1 MRIFLIT
8 FLLIFCGYAEEITL
22 LIGTHDEAKS
32 EGLYK
37 IKFDVKSLKLSKPE
51 LVEKT
56 PGTTVV
62 RTFGN
67 GWFYSAG
74 GSEKGGVLKS
84 YDQFEKNSEI
94 DSFPK
99 QPCYI
104 SLDKSGRFL
113 FTANIRGDS
122 ISSFKLN
129 NNGVVKTKVQ
139 DLVIKPLGKAF
150 RPHSVI
156 PSPDN
161 KFLFVADIAGRRIC
175 RVAFDSIS
183 GQMKYD
189 GDIASKNFIGP
200 RHITFDQEGKHFYVM
215 NQMGGAVTC
224 FEYSPNGELKET
236 QHISSLPEDFS
247 GKNHSADIRIH
258 PTGKFLYC
266 SNRGPDSL
274 TLFNRNL
281 LSGKLEFVEIVSS
294 AGKAPWSF
302 VICSRGKFLFCT
314 NKMSNN
320 VVVFEID
327 QVSGRLSKTAVEMK
341 VPAPVSIEIVPVNQ
355 PKNF

>member
-8 FLLIFCGYAEEITL
+8 FLLIFYAHSEEITL
-22 LIGTHDEAKS
+22 LLGTHDEAGS
-32 EGLYK
+32 EGLYI
-37 IKFDVKSLKLSKPE
+37 IKFDSKNLKLSKPE
-51 LVEKT
+51 LVEKA

-62 RTFGN
+62 RTTGN
-67 GWFYSAG
+67 GRFYSAG
-74 GSEKGGVLKS
+74 GNENGGVLKS
-84 YDQFEKNSEI
+84 FEHLIKSSEI

-122 ISSFKLN
+122 ISCFRLDS
-129 NNGVVKTKVQ
+129 NGALKTKVQ
-139 DLVIKPLGKAF
+139 DLVIKPIGKAF

-175 RVAFDSIS
+175 RIAFNSTS
-183 GQMKYD
+183 GQMNYE
-189 GDIASKNFIGP
+189 GDITSNNFVGP
-200 RHITFDQEGKHFYVM
+200 RHIIFDEGGKYFYLM
-215 NQMGGAVTC
+215 NQMGGAVTV
-224 FEYSPNGELKET
+224 FEYSPTGNLKEV
-236 QHISSLPEDFS
+236 QHVSSLPADFI
-247 GKNHSADIRIH
+247 GKNHSADLRIH

-274 TLFNRNL
+274 TLFKRDL
-281 LSGKLEFVEIVSS
+281 LTGKLAFVETVSS
-294 AGKAPWSF
+294 GGNAPWSF
-302 VICSRGKFLFCT
+302 VICRQGKFLFCT

-327 QVSGRLSKTAVEMK
+327 KVDGRLTRTAVEMK
-341 VPAPVSIEIVPVNQ
+341 VQAPVSIEILSGNR
-355 PKNF
+355 